1 MRARTATLVRTGLRV
16 DGFDAEL
23 ERLYALARE
32 LYPEGFPA
40 EETVALDKLYA
51 HASYAFVAALRKEVA
66 AKLGIEPRIMPLD
79 LFQLY
84 GCGPIALH
92 DDRFR
97 FPGVYFVIVVAHA
110 GRLGVVDRT
119 SRAVRHERGEI
130 LLLDPY
136 RKHALVPAGR
146 TAREHPY
153 ERTHGLVTATDDQF
167 MFLDFDVRRALLRDR
182 FRNVPAGQSVSVATA
197 AGGPI
202 P

>member
-1 MRARTATLVRTGLRV
+1 MPARTATLVRTGLRV
-16 DGFDAEL
+16 EGFDADL
-23 ERLYALARE
+23 ERLYARARE

-40 EETVALDKLYA
+40 EETVTLDRLYP
-51 HASYAFVAALRKEVA
+51 HTSYAFVAALRREIA
-66 AKLGIEPRIMPLD
+66 AKLGIDPRIMPLD
-79 LFQLY
+79 LFQMY

-136 RKHALVPAGR
+136 RRHALVPEGR

-153 ERTHGLVTATDDQF
+153 ERAHALVTAAEDQF
-167 MFLDFDVRRALLRDR
+167 MFLDFDVRRALLRER
-182 FRNVPAGQSVSVATA
+182 FRNVTPAQGVSA
-197 AGGPI
+197 
-202 P
+202 

>member
-1 MRARTATLVRTGLRV
+1 MPARTATLVRTGLRV
-16 DGFDAEL
+16 EGFDADL

-51 HASYAFVAALRKEVA
+51 HASYAFVAGLRKEIA

-79 LFQLY
+79 LFQMY

-119 SRAVRHERGEI
+119 SRAVRHERGDI

-136 RKHALVPAGR
+136 RKHALVPTGR

-153 ERTHGLVTATDDQF
+153 ERTHGLVTAADDQF
-167 MFLDFDVRRALLRDR
+167 VFLDFDVRRALLRDR
-182 FRNVPAGQSVSVATA
+182 FRNVPPAQRGSA
-197 AGGPI
+197 
-202 P
+202 